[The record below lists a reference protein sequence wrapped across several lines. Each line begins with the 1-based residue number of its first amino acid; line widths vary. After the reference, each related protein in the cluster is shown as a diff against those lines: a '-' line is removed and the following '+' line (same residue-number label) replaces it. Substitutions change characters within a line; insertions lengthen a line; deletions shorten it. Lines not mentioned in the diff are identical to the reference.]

1 MEPQA
6 QHSLVEQRIAR
17 TGVEAGAGAGAGAG
31 PVGRQQSSQEQAS
44 ESSSTEELLGPSRRG
59 GIAQGEQCIGSAE
72 AAAMAE
78 AEAEAEV
85 GEAEL
90 SDTGHIPHEG
100 LLALPASVWTLRYAW
115 LSDQRFRS

>member
-6 QHSLVEQRIAR
+6 QHSWVEQRIAR
-17 TGVEAGAGAGAGAG
+17 TGAGAGAG

-85 GEAEL
+85 EVGEAEL
-90 SDTGHIPHEG
+90 SDTGHILHEG

>member
-44 ESSSTEELLGPSRRG
+44 ESSSTEELLGPSRKG

-78 AEAEAEV
+78 AEA

-100 LLALPASVWTLRYAW
+100 LLAQPASVWTLRYAW

>member
-6 QHSLVEQRIAR
+6 QHSWVEQRIAR
-17 TGVEAGAGAGAGAG
+17 TGVEAEAAPA
-31 PVGRQQSSQEQAS
+31 GRQQSSQEQAS

-78 AEAEAEV
+78 AEA

-90 SDTGHIPHEG
+90 SDTGHILHEG

>member
-6 QHSLVEQRIAR
+6 QHSWVEQRIAR
-17 TGVEAGAGAGAGAG
+17 TGVEAEAAPA
-31 PVGRQQSSQEQAS
+31 GRQQSSQEQAS

-78 AEAEAEV
+78 AEVEV